1 MGQAQ
6 SKTFEIQNDELASQ
20 MLIKFDGTFINALKP
35 DYIKEIEKQDEIQQK
50 VDHEL
55 EKQTQKRV
63 FGEKRSSEQ
72 LLKKS
77 QELLDTL
84 DHLKEGNAN
93 KSARLTE
100 LQNELI
106 QCYRNNPKKSL
117 DCWNELQEFKCA
129 QLEATEKL
137 LDLHK

>member
-20 MLIKFDGTFINALKP
+20 MPIKFDGSFINALKP
-35 DYIKEIEKQDEIQQK
+35 DYIKEIEKKVEIQQI
-50 VDHEL
+50 VDHER

-84 DHLKEGNAN
+84 DLLKEGNAN
-93 KSARLTE
+93 KSARVTE

-106 QCYRNNPKKSL
+106 ECYRNNPKKSL
-117 DCWNELQEFKCA
+117 DCWDELQQFKRA